1 MKYRP
6 NPLYAHIA
14 RTLCKATDEIFSES
28 SLGPDDLL
36 PYLSE
41 APNLHLGHVAFSC
54 FPLAK
59 RLRKAPTQIAED
71 LAQKML
77 SDKVLARAKAT
88 GPYLN
93 LFLRAEAVGELVL
106 DPINRG
112 EYLAETLLEPSP
124 GEERER
130 WMIEYSQ
137 PNTHKTLH
145 VGHMRNMCLGNALV
159 RMARYAGHEVVAATY
174 PGDVGTH
181 VAKCLWYLEHSGEE
195 APSPEYRGAWLGE
208 VYVRANQL
216 LEKERGTPKEEQN
229 RAALSAILREL
240 HAQSGPH
247 FEQWRRTRQWS
258 IQLMEELYNWADV
271 SFDHWFW
278 ESEVDAPSVQWMCEL
293 HQQGVLVK
301 DQGAIGMDL
310 SADKL
315 GFCLLVKSDGTGLY
329 ATKDLQLA
337 KIKFEKFGIK
347 RNIYVVDNRQS
358 HHFRQVFKVLEKIG
372 FKQAQRCEHLP
383 YEVVELS
390 EGAMGSR
397 EGNIVPAMKLITRM
411 EETIKRKYL
420 QKYLDDPAS
429 DWSAK
434 DVEETAR
441 MIAGGAIKYGMV
453 RVDNQRKIVFDMEEW
468 LRPDGES
475 GPYLQYVHARIS
487 SLCRTQ
493 KTAFD
498 SPVNWEVLKTE
509 SETALLLKIVRFR
522 EVLAGS
528 VQHLQTMH
536 LCTYLYEL
544 GKLFNAFY
552 ANCPIAKAPDKALR
566 DARLS
571 LARATGAVM
580 RQGLE
585 ILGIPAPERM

>member
-6 NPLYAHIA
+6 NPVYAHIA
-14 RTLCKATDEIFSES
+14 RILCKAADEVFSES
-28 SLGPDDLL
+28 SLSPDDLL
-36 PYLSE
+36 PYLGE
-41 APNLHLGHVAFSC
+41 APNYSLGHVAFSC

-59 RLRKAPTQIAED
+59 KFRKSPTQIAEA
-71 LAQKML
+71 LAQKVV
-77 SDKVLARAKAT
+77 SDRVLARAQAT

-93 LFLRAEAVGELVL
+93 FFICANGVGKLVIG
-106 DPINRG
+106 PINRG
-112 EYLAETLLEPSP
+112 EYLAETLLETDS
-124 GEERER
+124 GER

-145 VGHMRNMCLGNALV
+145 VGHMRNLCLGNALV
-159 RMARYAGHEVVAATY
+159 RMARYAGHEVLAATY

-195 APSPEYRGAWLGE
+195 APSPEHRGAWLGE
-208 VYVRANQL
+208 VYVRANQR
-216 LEKERGTPKEEQN
+216 LEKERGTDKEEQN
-229 RAALSAILREL
+229 RAALTEILREL

-258 IQLMEELYNWADV
+258 IQLMQELYAWADV

-278 ESEVDAPSVQWMCEL
+278 ESEMDAPSVQWMHEL
-293 HQQGVLVK
+293 HEKDVLAK

-337 KIKFEKFGIK
+337 KIKFEKFGVD
-347 RNIYVVDNRQS
+347 RNIYIVDNRQS

-372 FKQAQRCEHLP
+372 FEQAGRCEHLP

-390 EGAMGSR
+390 TGAMGSR
-397 EGNIVPAMKLITRM
+397 EGNIVPVMKLITRM
-411 EETIKRKYL
+411 EETIKARYL
-420 QKYLDDPAS
+420 QKYLDDSAS
-429 DWSAK
+429 GWSK
-434 DVEETAR
+434 EDVEETAR
-441 MIAGGAIKYGMV
+441 MIAGGAIKYGMI

-468 LRPDGES
+468 VRLDGES
-475 GPYLQYVHARIS
+475 GPYLQYVCARIS
-487 SLCRTQ
+487 SLYRTIGE
-493 KTAFD
+493 TGEASAD
-498 SPVNWEVLKTE
+498 WGILKTD
-509 SETALLLKIVRFR
+509 SEIALLLKIVRFR
-522 EVLAGS
+522 EVLAGG

-536 LCTYLYEL
+536 LCAYLYEL

-552 ANCPIAKAPDKALR
+552 ANCPIAKAEDDALKN
-566 DARLS
+566 ARLS

-580 RQGLE
+580 RQGLA